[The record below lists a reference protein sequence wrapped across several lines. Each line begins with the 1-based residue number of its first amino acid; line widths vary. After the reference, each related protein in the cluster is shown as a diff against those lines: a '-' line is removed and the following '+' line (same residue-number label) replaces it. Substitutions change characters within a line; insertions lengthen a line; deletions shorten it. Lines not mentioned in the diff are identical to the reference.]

1 MWGHSDS
8 SEVTAAFLFTLTA
21 QNLLQLFYPSLHS
34 SYLDADTTR
43 CSILALQYIR
53 SSKKELNSTLILG
66 LMLAES
72 NISDEQ
78 FTAMILSRLKNTASS
93 TSVDICTWS
102 IRELSITLTLTWDL
116 KKLRIFT
123 LSYQKFVM
131 HDNFPYIYF
140 IQCAKKNISFKTL
153 SVGQCFPCSFHRGF
167 I

>member
-1 MWGHSDS
+1 MRGNSDS
-8 SEVTAAFLFTLTA
+8 SEVTAAFLFTLAA
-21 QNLLQLFYPSLHS
+21 QNLIQLVYPSLHS

-43 CSILALQYIR
+43 CLILALQYIL

-102 IRELSITLTLTWDL
+102 IRELSITLTLT
-116 KKLRIFT
+116 
-123 LSYQKFVM
+123 
-131 HDNFPYIYF
+131 
-140 IQCAKKNISFKTL
+140 
-153 SVGQCFPCSFHRGF
+153 
-167 I
+167 